1 MIRSSWLAFALVGW
15 LLASDALAVG
25 DPEQTV
31 RESDEVLAEIV
42 TIPGRQVPAQLLSQ
56 AQGVAVIP
64 NVLKIG
70 FIGGVRRG
78 HGVVLVRD
86 AEGEWGLPQFVVLT
100 GGSVGW
106 QAGLQATDVVLVF
119 LTKKSIDGL
128 MTGKFT
134 LGADAAVSA
143 GPVGRNAAA
152 ATDGQ
157 LKAEILSY
165 SRSRG
170 LFAGVALDGSVIQ
183 IDQEAHVGY
192 YGTPSNMP
200 PARVP
205 PSALGLVQEL
215 AAVSNPGQVLPPA
228 SISAGG
234 VPGGVPVGVPP
245 GVPVGAP
252 VQPTPPMVA
261 PVPPRPDVIRRALAR
276 DATNLY
282 ALLDPQWREYL
293 ALPREAFDAG
303 PAAPPP
309 PLAGLQLSQQK
320 FERIVQDP
328 QFQAL
333 AQRPEF
339 QATRD
344 VLAAYVQTLTAGA
357 QPQVNLPPP
366 PTR

>member
-1 MIRSSWLAFALVGW
+1 M
-15 LLASDALAVG
+15 G

-42 TIPGRQVPAQLLSQ
+42 TIPGRQVPASLLAQ

-119 LTKKSIDGL
+119 LTKKSIEGL
-128 MTGKFT
+128 LNGKFT

-152 ATDGQ
+152 ATDAQ

-192 YGTPSNMP
+192 YGTPSNTP

-205 PSALGLVQEL
+205 QSAIGLVQEL
-215 AAVSNPGQVLPPA
+215 ALVSNPGQALPPA
-228 SISAGG
+228 TLAR
-234 VPGGVPVGVPP
+234 PRRRQ
-245 GVPVGAP
+245 AFLA
-252 VQPTPPMVA
+252 Q
-261 PVPPRPDVIRRALAR
+261 PVPPALLPYRRGLDVVRRAPLAR

-282 ALLDPQWREYL
+282 ALLDPQWREFL
-293 ALPREAFDAG
+293 ALPKEAFDAS
-303 PAAPPP
+303 AASPPHRLTP
-309 PLAGLQLSQQK
+309 CSSRSKNSSASP
-320 FERIVQDP
+320 RIHNSRRS
-328 QFQAL
+328 

-339 QATRD
+339 QATRE
-344 VLAAYVQTLTAGA
+344 VLGAYVQTLAA
-357 QPQVNLPPP
+357 ASQPQVQLPPP
-366 PTR
+366 PAR

>member
-1 MIRSSWLAFALVGW
+1 MLRSSLLAFVIVGW
-15 LLASDALAVG
+15 LLTGDARAVG

-42 TIPGRQVPAQLLSQ
+42 TIPGRQVPAQLLAQ

-86 AEGEWGLPQFVVLT
+86 AEGEWGLPQFVILT

-119 LTKKSIDGL
+119 LTKKSIEGL
-128 MTGKFT
+128 LNGKFT

-192 YGTPSNMP
+192 YGSPSNMP
-200 PARVP
+200 PGRVP
-205 PSALGLVQEL
+205 QSALGLVQEL
-215 AAVSNPGQVLPPA
+215 ASVSNPGQTLPPA
-228 SISAGG
+228 TIPPAGT
-234 VPGGVPVGVPP
+234 PL
-245 GVPVGAP
+245 
-252 VQPTPPMVA
+252 QPVA
-261 PVPPRPDVIRRALAR
+261 PVPPRPDVLRRALAR

-282 ALLDPQWREYL
+282 ALLDPSWRQFL
-293 ALPREAFDAG
+293 AMPNAVFDASPG
-303 PAAPPP
+303 SPVP
-309 PLAGLQLSQQK
+309 PLDGLQQSLQK
-320 FERIVQDP
+320 FDRVAQDP
-328 QFQAL
+328 QFQTL

-344 VLAAYVQTLTAGA
+344 VLGAYVQALAAAA
-357 QPQVNLPPP
+357 QPQVQLPPP
-366 PTR
+366 PPR

>member
-1 MIRSSWLAFALVGW
+1 LAG
-15 LLASDALAVG
+15 DARAVG

-42 TIPGRQVPAQLLSQ
+42 TIPGRQVPASLLAQ

-64 NVLKIG
+64 NVIKIG

-119 LTKKSIDGL
+119 LTKKSIEGL
-128 MTGKFT
+128 LSGKFT

-183 IDQEAHVGY
+183 IDQEAHVAY
-192 YGTPSNMP
+192 YGTPSNMA

-205 PSALGLVQEL
+205 PSALALVQEL
-215 AAVSNPGQVLPPA
+215 ASVSNPGLVVPPA
-228 SISAGG
+228 SLG
-234 VPGGVPVGVPP
+234 PP
-245 GVPVGAP
+245 GATQL
-252 VQPTPPMVA
+252 QPPPVA
-261 PVPPRPDVIRRALAR
+261 PVPPRPDVLRRALAR
-276 DATNLY
+276 DAANLY
-282 ALLDPQWREYL
+282 ALLDPQWREFL
-293 ALPREAFDAG
+293 AVPREAFDAG
-303 PAAPPP
+303 PTAPPP
-309 PLAGLQLSQQK
+309 LIPALQQSQQK
-320 FERIVQDP
+320 FDRIARDP
-328 QFQAL
+328 QFQTL

-339 QATRD
+339 QQTRD
-344 VLAAYVQTLTAGA
+344 VLAAYVQAMTMAA
-357 QPQVNLPPP
+357 QPPVQLPPP
-366 PTR
+366 PQQ

>member
-1 MIRSSWLAFALVGW
+1 MIRSTWLAFALIGW
-15 LLASDALAVG
+15 LLSGDALAVG

-42 TIPGRQVPAQLLSQ
+42 TIPGRQVPAQLLAQ

-64 NVLKIG
+64 NVIKIG

-119 LTKKSIDGL
+119 LTKKSIEGL

-183 IDQEAHVGY
+183 IDQRRTSATTAPLRTCRRH
-192 YGTPSNMP
+192 S
-200 PARVP
+200 VP
-205 PSALGLVQEL
+205 QLALGLVQEL
-215 AAVSNPGQVLPPA
+215 ASVSNPGQVLPPA
-228 SISAGG
+228 TLGPS
-234 VPGGVPVGVPP
+234 

-252 VQPTPPMVA
+252 VSGPGGAPVGAPIQPVPPAVA
-261 PVPPRPDVIRRALAR
+261 PVPPRPEVVRH
-276 DATNLY
+276 
-282 ALLDPQWREYL
+282 
-293 ALPREAFDAG
+293 AG
-303 PAAPPP
+303 
-309 PLAGLQLSQQK
+309 
-320 FERIVQDP
+320 
-328 QFQAL
+328 
-333 AQRPEF
+333 
-339 QATRD
+339 T
-344 VLAAYVQTLTAGA
+344 
-357 QPQVNLPPP
+357 
-366 PTR
+366 

>member
-1 MIRSSWLAFALVGW
+1 MIRSSLLAFVFVGW
-15 LLASDALAVG
+15 LLAGDALAVG

-42 TIPGRQVPAQLLSQ
+42 TIPGRQVPAQLLAQ

-86 AEGEWGLPQFVVLT
+86 AEGEWGLPQFVILT

-119 LTKKSIDGL
+119 LTKKSIEGL
-128 MTGKFT
+128 LTGKFT

-192 YGTPSNMP
+192 YGSPSNMP
-200 PARVP
+200 PGRVP
-205 PSALGLVQEL
+205 QSALGLVQEL
-215 AAVSNPGQVLPPA
+215 ASVSNPGQTLPPA
-228 SISAGG
+228 TL
-234 VPGGVPVGVPP
+234 PP
-245 GVPVGAP
+245 AGAP
-252 VQPTPPMVA
+252 LQPMA
-261 PVPPRPDVIRRALAR
+261 PVPPRPDVLRRAPRAMPRTCTRCSIRRGGSSWQCPTRCSTPAVRRRSHRSMACSSRCKNSIAWRRIRNSWRWPSGPSFKPHAKCWQPTSRRCGAL
-276 DATNLY
+276 
-282 ALLDPQWREYL
+282 
-293 ALPREAFDAG
+293 
-303 PAAPPP
+303 
-309 PLAGLQLSQQK
+309 
-320 FERIVQDP
+320 
-328 QFQAL
+328 
-333 AQRPEF
+333 
-339 QATRD
+339 
-344 VLAAYVQTLTAGA
+344 A
-357 QPQVNLPPP
+357 QPQVQLPPP
-366 PTR
+366 PAR